1 MTSIKKTF
9 QVVDGLKNTPLYVEF
24 GRWCIHR
31 KKLEDHVLLVKHK
44 RSKGPVAG
52 LTRKINISDPL
63 ATLLLDVLDTQT
75 INYELIRD
83 CDQADRDF
91 FEELLKRADLIR
103 PLKYQKSKTLMT
115 NDELLER
122 FNVLQGELAAGNDNV
137 TIIREAK
144 EMIKLFV
151 AKGMMDKKEGK
162 ELMEDLLPEK
172 I

>member
-63 ATLLLDVLDTQT
+63 ATLLLDLFSGFLFLPLQV
-75 INYELIRD
+75 I
-83 CDQADRDF
+83 
-91 FEELLKRADLIR
+91 LLVKTHG
-103 PLKYQKSKTLMT
+103 LK
-115 NDELLER
+115 
-122 FNVLQGELAAGNDNV
+122 
-137 TIIREAK
+137 II
-144 EMIKLFV
+144 IL
-151 AKGMMDKKEGK
+151 
-162 ELMEDLLPEK
+162 
-172 I
+172 